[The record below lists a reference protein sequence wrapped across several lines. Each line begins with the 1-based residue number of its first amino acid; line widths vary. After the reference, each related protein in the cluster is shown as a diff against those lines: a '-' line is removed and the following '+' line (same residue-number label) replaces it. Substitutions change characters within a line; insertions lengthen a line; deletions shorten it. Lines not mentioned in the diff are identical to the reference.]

1 VNLTGPVTVRE
12 IMTVLR
18 RWQVRLLAGEAG
30 LLRHVTWASTM
41 RARLPAFEGLQG
53 GEIAMLALPVLR
65 ALHAQGITLSLA
77 RVIEQLDEM
86 GVSAVVAGG
95 IAPDVLLSPE
105 EQQMLVEA
113 TELAETRGI
122 PLLALPNATL
132 SEVEHDLIAHFMT
145 RRDHQLQSVE
155 PSAADAARL
164 RAGLR
169 SEALEALLT
178 GTYASETSMRARA
191 FQLGYDLAQA
201 HAVLWVDLAPHLLP
215 LTHPLGPRGADPVAL
230 HLANELAVV
239 LGAWARPRETQVAA
253 LVPLAGMERG
263 TADLVEQ
270 VARVLTRILNPD
282 DKNEWSAAISEPAHE
297 PAEVHTRANE
307 ARDIAKLGLLILGP
321 RHIAR
326 SSDLGV
332 YQLLLSLRETGQ
344 LAPFVEQ
351 TLGPLLADAR
361 NGTRLIE
368 TLDAFLTCNG
378 NLQETARRLHLH
390 RNSLT
395 YRLTHAGKLLG
406 RDLDDPELRLALQ
419 LAIKGRRI
427 IAL

>member
-1 VNLTGPVTVRE
+1 MNATGPVTVRE

-30 LLRHVTWASTM
+30 LTRHVTWATTM

-65 ALHAQGITLSLA
+65 ALHAQGISLSLA
-77 RVIEQLDEM
+77 RVVEQLDEM
-86 GVSAVVAGG
+86 GVSAVAASG

-105 EQQMLVEA
+105 EQHMLVEA
-113 TELAETRGI
+113 IELAETRGI

-145 RRDHQLQSVE
+145 RRDHQQQSVE

-191 FQLGYDLAQA
+191 FQLGYDLTQA
-201 HAVLWVDLAPHLLP
+201 HAVLWVDLAPHAPP

-230 HLANELAVV
+230 HLTNELAVV

-263 TADLVEQ
+263 TADLLEQ
-270 VARVLTRILNPD
+270 ATRVLTRILDPE
-282 DKNEWSAAISEPAHE
+282 KNEWSAAISEPAHE
-297 PAEVHTRANE
+297 PAEVHARANE
-307 ARDIAKLGLLILGP
+307 ARDTAKLGLLILGP

-344 LAPFVEQ
+344 LAPFVER
-351 TLGPLLADAR
+351 TLGPVLADAR
-361 NGTRLIE
+361 NGARLIE
-368 TLDAFLTCNG
+368 TLDMFLTCNG

-395 YRLTHAGKLLG
+395 YRLAHAGKLLG

-419 LAIKGRRI
+419 LAVKGRRI

>member
-1 VNLTGPVTVRE
+1 
-12 IMTVLR
+12 
-18 RWQVRLLAGEAG
+18 
-30 LLRHVTWASTM
+30 
-41 RARLPAFEGLQG
+41 
-53 GEIAMLALPVLR
+53 
-65 ALHAQGITLSLA
+65 
-77 RVIEQLDEM
+77 
-86 GVSAVVAGG
+86 
-95 IAPDVLLSPE
+95 
-105 EQQMLVEA
+105 
-113 TELAETRGI
+113 
-122 PLLALPNATL
+122 
-132 SEVEHDLIAHFMT
+132 
-145 RRDHQLQSVE
+145 
-155 PSAADAARL
+155 
-164 RAGLR
+164 
-169 SEALEALLT
+169 
-178 GTYASETSMRARA
+178 
-191 FQLGYDLAQA
+191 
-201 HAVLWVDLAPHLLP
+201 
-215 LTHPLGPRGADPVAL
+215 VAL

-263 TADLVEQ
+263 TGDLLER
-270 VARVLTRILNPD
+270 ASRILARILEPD
-282 DKNEWSAAISEPAHE
+282 KSEWSAALSDPAHE

-307 ARDIAKLGLLILGP
+307 ARDTAKLGLLILGP

-344 LAPFVEQ
+344 LAPFVER
-351 TLGPLLADAR
+351 TLGPVLADTR

-368 TLDAFLTCNG
+368 TLDMFLTCNG

-395 YRLTHAGKLLG
+395 YRLAHAGKLLG

>member
-1 VNLTGPVTVRE
+1 VDATGPVTVRE

-30 LLRHVTWASTM
+30 LPRQVTWASTM

-65 ALHAQGITLSLA
+65 ALHAQGVSLSLA

-86 GVSAVVAGG
+86 GVSAVAVGG
-95 IAPDVLLSPE
+95 IAADMLLSPE
-105 EQQMLVEA
+105 EQQMVVEA
-113 TELAETRGI
+113 IEQAETRGI

-132 SEVEHDLIAHFMT
+132 NEIEHDLIAHFMT
-145 RRDHQLQSVE
+145 RRDHQLQRVE

-191 FQLGYDLAQA
+191 FQLGYDLTQA
-201 HAVLWVDLAPHLLP
+201 HAVLWVDLAPHAP
-215 LTHPLGPRGADPVAL
+215 PREAQLGPRGADPVAL
-230 HLANELAVV
+230 HLANELSIM

-253 LVPLAGMERG
+253 LVPLAGRERG
-263 TADLVEQ
+263 AADLVEEA
-270 VARVLTRILNPD
+270 ARVLARILHPD
-282 DKNEWSAAISEPAHE
+282 ENDWSAGMSEPAHE
-297 PAEVHTRANE
+297 PAEVHVRANE
-307 ARDIAKLGLLILGP
+307 ARDTAELGLLILGP

-344 LAPFVEQ
+344 LAPFVER
-351 TLGPLLADAR
+351 TLGPVLADTR
-361 NGTRLIE
+361 NGPRLIE
-368 TLDAFLTCNG
+368 TLDMFLTCNG
-378 NLQETARRLHLH
+378 NLRETARRLHLH

-395 YRLTHAGKLLG
+395 YRLAHVGNLLG

>member
-1 VNLTGPVTVRE
+1 VNATGPVTVRE

-30 LLRHVTWASTM
+30 LLRHVTWATTM

-65 ALHAQGITLSLA
+65 ALHAQGISLSLA
-77 RVIEQLDEM
+77 RVIEQLDET

-95 IAPDVLLSPE
+95 IASDVLLSPE
-105 EQQMLVEA
+105 EQRMLVEA
-113 TELAETRGI
+113 IELAETRGI

-145 RRDHQLQSVE
+145 RRDHQQQSVE

-191 FQLGYDLAQA
+191 FQLGYDLTQA
-201 HAVLWVDLAPHLLP
+201 HAVLWVDLAPHAPL

-230 HLANELAVV
+230 HLANELAVM

-253 LVPLAGMERG
+253 LVPLASMERG
-263 TADLVEQ
+263 TAHLLEEA
-270 VARVLTRILNPD
+270 ARALARILDPE
-282 DKNEWSAAISEPAHE
+282 KNEWSAAISEPAYE
-297 PAEVHTRANE
+297 PAEVHARANE
-307 ARDIAKLGLLILGP
+307 ARDTAKLGLLILGP

-344 LAPFVEQ
+344 LAPFVER

-368 TLDAFLTCNG
+368 TLDMFLTCNG

-395 YRLTHAGKLLG
+395 YRLAHAGKLLG
-406 RDLDDPELRLALQ
+406 RDLDDPELRLGLQ
-419 LAIKGRRI
+419 LAIRGRRI